1 MALIFTMLILFV
13 LSKIDKILM
22 NKLYFIFGGFD
33 VLN

>member
-1 MALIFTMLILFV
+1 MALKFIMLILLI

-22 NKLYFIFGGFD
+22 NKLFSIFGGFD